1 MARWRRLGHE
11 DSHQP
16 SAEEILEVMDLLPS
30 PEGEDRI
37 VLAIDANRC
46 ALRGDAPRTS
56 AAALRTVLEQMEREG
71 MVRRFA
77 PGTLDLPQFGPRWW
91 SEARARQRDEER
103 QAAAERR
110 RDAAVQPMPAQGRR
124 EAEISEALR
133 EERASGGSPL
143 KRAVDATLEA
153 NRRRY
158 QEYRRRSG
166 GEGGAN

>member
-1 MARWRRLGHE
+1 MVARWRRGHE
-11 DSHQP
+11 DVHQP
-16 SAEEILEVMDLLPS
+16 SVEEILEVMDLLPG
-30 PEGEDRI
+30 PEREDRI
-37 VLAIDANRC
+37 ALAIDANRY

-56 AAALRTVLEQMEREG
+56 TADLRVMLEQLESEG
-71 MVRRFA
+71 TVRRFA

-91 SEARARQRDEER
+91 SAARARQKDEER
-103 QAAAERR
+103 QAAAGRSS
-110 RDAAVQPMPAQGRR
+110 DADVKPLPTRGRR
-124 EAEISEALR
+124 GAEISEALR
-133 EERASGGSPL
+133 EERTNGGSPL

>member
-1 MARWRRLGHE
+1 
-11 DSHQP
+11 
-16 SAEEILEVMDLLPS
+16 MDLLPG

-37 VLAIDANRC
+37 LLAIDANRC

-56 AAALRTVLEQMEREG
+56 TAALRAMLEKMENEG
-71 MVRRFA
+71 TVRRFA
-77 PGTLDLPQFGPRWW
+77 PGARDAPQFAPRWW
-91 SEARARQRDEER
+91 SAARARQRDEEPP
-103 QAAAERR
+103 AAAGQPLDP
-110 RDAAVQPMPAQGRR
+110 DAKPLRAQGRR
-124 EAEISEALR
+124 EAQISEALQ

>member
-1 MARWRRLGHE
+1 
-11 DSHQP
+11 
-16 SAEEILEVMDLLPS
+16 MDLLPG

-56 AAALRTVLEQMEREG
+56 AAALRAMLEQMENEG
-71 MVRRFA
+71 TVRRFA
-77 PGTLDLPQFGPRWW
+77 PGALDLPRFGPRWW
-91 SEARARQRDEER
+91 SVARARQRDEER
-103 QAAAERR
+103 QAAAGQPLDS
-110 RDAAVQPMPAQGRR
+110 DAKLLRAQGRR
-124 EAEISEALR
+124 ETQISEDLQ